1 MNFKAIAV
9 LMMMSTRTSWALKMD
24 FEDCGTV
31 GILYYVDIEGCY
43 NDPASN
49 PDADPNAD
57 PGPEEKCI
65 VERGASIHGEVQF
78 EAGSN
83 SEYLDCEIFGIINGL
98 VSTHD
103 YTLQNPIN
111 IYTG

>member
-1 MNFKAIAV
+1 MNFKTLAILLA
-9 LMMMSTRTSWALKMD
+9 MAAASASAIKMD
-24 FEDCGTV
+24 FVDCGTV
-31 GILYYVDIEGCY
+31 GILYYVDIQGCH
-43 NDPASN
+43 NDPESN

-65 VERGASIHGEVQF
+65 VERGASVHGSVQF

-98 VSTHD
+98 VSAFRQQ
-103 YTLQNPIN
+103 LSK
-111 IYTG
+111 